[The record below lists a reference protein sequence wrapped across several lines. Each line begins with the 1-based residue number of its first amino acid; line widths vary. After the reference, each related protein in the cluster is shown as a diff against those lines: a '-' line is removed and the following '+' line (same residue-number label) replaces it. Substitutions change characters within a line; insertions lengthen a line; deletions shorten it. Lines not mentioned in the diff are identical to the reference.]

1 MTKELREIAAL
12 ESQIAAKKLKAAQHQ
27 ANIVNWT
34 YYKTMF
40 SLKAEI
46 GKMVKVDHVDR

>member
-1 MTKELREIAAL
+1 MTKELSEIAAL
-12 ESQIAAKKLKAAQHQ
+12 KSQIAAKELKAAQHQ

-40 SLKAEI
+40 SLKAKI
-46 GKMVKVDHVDR
+46 GQMAKVDHVDR

>member
-12 ESQIAAKKLKAAQHQ
+12 ESQIAAKELKAAQHQ

-34 YYKTMF
+34 YYKTMYG
-40 SLKAEI
+40 LKVQI
-46 GKMVKVDHVDR
+46 GQISKVDHFDR